1 MIAKAL
7 ATCLLMVAAT
17 ASAEEV
23 RVTVTRQDCARL
35 IRHTPS
41 ADVAYQPGVDVKGRE
56 VAPADL
62 PGSGADLKVLPE
74 VLEFTIAVNPVG
86 WGERV
91 TAQKAKAAAEKSLAD
106 SIQGRLAAKSSL
118 ATLQAENT
126 TLTGTQGTLTT
137 QLGDL
142 QTDLTGLEADLAA
155 METAIDAG
163 TLKRW
168 DPDYID
174 QRRAVAAKQT
184 EVTAKQAEVTAN
196 AQALTANAAA
206 QASQQAII
214 DAAPDAEASAT
225 AAKSGADATL
235 SSLSARGLDE
245 SSMKIGTVT
254 YDIAK
259 GTFLFNGQPLG
270 SAEMRDL
277 AEACARLG
285 VK

>member
-7 ATCLLMVAAT
+7 ASCLLLVAAT

-23 RVTVTRQDCARL
+23 TVTVTRQDCARL
-35 IRHTPS
+35 VRHMPS
-41 ADVAYQPGVDVKGRE
+41 ADVAYQPGVDVKGRK

-62 PGSGADLKVLPE
+62 PGSGADLKILPE

-106 SIQGRLAAKSSL
+106 TIQGRLAAKSSL
-118 ATLQAENT
+118 AALQSENA
-126 TLTGTQGTLTT
+126 TLTGVQGTLAT

-142 QTDLTGLEADLAA
+142 QTDLAGLEAGLAA

-168 DPDYID
+168 DPGYID
-174 QRRAVAAKQT
+174 QRRAVAAKQA
-184 EVTAKQAEVTAN
+184 EVTAKQAEATAN
-196 AQALTANAAA
+196 AGALTANAAA

-225 AAKSGADATL
+225 AAKSGAESSL

-245 SSMKIGTVT
+245 STMKIGTVT
-254 YDIAK
+254 YDVAK

-270 SAEMRDL
+270 SAEMQEL
-277 AEACARLG
+277 AEACARRG
-285 VK
+285 IR